1 MSILGHLLCEDIL
14 DWLDIGERDEG
25 VIKEKKGREGL
36 QINICSCY
44 SYSNVILKANSAF
57 EVRYFQR
64 SENLPAYIYWHH
76 CKCSV
81 RCTGIMSFLFL
92 LRFISLG
99 SHCFLGCI
107 VINMASAVWHT
118 SV

>member
-14 DWLDIGERDEG
+14 DWLDIRERDEG

-44 SYSNVILKANSAF
+44 SYSKVILQVNSAF

-76 CKCSV
+76 CKYSDAGV
-81 RCTGIMSFLFL
+81 
-92 LRFISLG
+92 
-99 SHCFLGCI
+99 
-107 VINMASAVWHT
+107 
-118 SV
+118 

>member
-25 VIKEKKGREGL
+25 VIKEKKGRGL

-44 SYSNVILKANSAF
+44 SYSKVILKVNSAF

-64 SENLPAYIYWHH
+64 SENLPA
-76 CKCSV
+76 
-81 RCTGIMSFLFL
+81 SFIHITVNTL
-92 LRFISLG
+92 
-99 SHCFLGCI
+99 
-107 VINMASAVWHT
+107 
-118 SV
+118 